1 MNALLSSPLGK
12 AATAGALGL
21 LWLTT
26 AWRLGPLWS
35 SRPEYAFGWAGP
47 VLCAVLLWERWRSRP
62 APAPPAHSGWGWAGL
77 FLCLGGLLW
86 AKLLLE
92 VAPILRPAAWALAGC
107 MAGVLGSLA
116 WLAGG
121 GPWLRHLA
129 FPLVLLLFFLPW
141 PTRLEQWVM
150 QHLVHF
156 NVQWVIHTLGILG
169 IPALARGNL
178 LELEV
183 GGVSV
188 DEACSG
194 IRSLQAT
201 LVAALF
207 LGELGRLPA
216 GRRLKLLGASLV
228 VAMAANFLRTLGLA
242 WLAARQ
248 GPAAVQSWHDPAGYG
263 VLILNFLALLGL
275 MHWLSTPRPVPPAV
289 PMAGSREMPRL
300 PGSAVWILGL
310 SVLGSE
316 VGMWAW
322 FARQEKMTAPTTWRI
337 EWPEQQPGFRR
348 LPLGP
353 HVQTMLGYDEGSMA
367 AWTTAQGARI
377 QAVWLRWKPSAW
389 RPSMARAA
397 MAQGHSPTV
406 CLPAVGMELLREGPP
421 VMIPAR
427 GQEWPCQNYLFD
439 DRGRSV
445 YVYVCL
451 WRDRPDLVNYQVN
464 KRAMLREIWRALRRG
479 ARPLRTE
486 QRLIMASVHGARSEG
501 EARAWLAAEWERWVK
516 E

>member
-1 MNALLSSPLGK
+1 M
-12 AATAGALGL
+12 
-21 LWLTT
+21 
-26 AWRLGPLWS
+26 
-35 SRPEYAFGWAGP
+35 
-47 VLCAVLLWERWRSRP
+47 
-62 APAPPAHSGWGWAGL
+62 L
-77 FLCLGGLLW
+77 FLCLGGLVL

-107 MAGVLGSLA
+107 MAGVVGSLA

-121 GPWLRHLA
+121 RPWLWHLA

-141 PTRLEQWVM
+141 PTRVEQWVM

-183 GGVSV
+183 GGVGV

-216 GRRLKLLGASLV
+216 GRRLKLLGASLA
-228 VAMAANFLRTLGLA
+228 VAMATNFLRTLGLA
-242 WLAARQ
+242 WLAARH
-248 GPAAVQSWHDPAGYG
+248 GPAAIQSWHDPAGYG
-263 VLILNFLALLGL
+263 VLNFLVLLGL
-275 MHWLSTPRPVPPAV
+275 MRWLSASCPVPAAPTYEGRV
-289 PMAGSREMPRL
+289 MPRL
-300 PGSAVWILGL
+300 PGIAVWLVSL
-310 SVLGSE
+310 TVLASE
-316 VGMWAW
+316 AGIWAW
-322 FARQEKMTAPTTWRI
+322 FARHEKMAAPVTWRI
-337 EWPEQQPGFRR
+337 EWPEQQPRFRR

-353 HVQTMLGYDEGSMA
+353 HVQAMLGYNEGSMA
-367 AWTTAQGARI
+367 AWTTPQGGRI
-377 QAVWLRWKPSAW
+377 QAVCLRWKPSAW
-389 RPSMARAA
+389 RPSMAQAA

-406 CLPAVGMELLREGPP
+406 CLPAVGMQLLREGPP
-421 VMIPAR
+421 GVIHAR
-427 GQEWPCQNYLFD
+427 GREWPCQTYLFD

-464 KRAMLREIWRALRRG
+464 KRAMLRELGRALRRG

-501 EARAWLAAEWERWVK
+501 EARAWLTAEWERWIK